1 MTPQELMAMPGNSVG
16 TKVAAEVIGCS
27 RYGLN
32 LAAKQGMLALDHT
45 FSGNRLYISKAALL
59 RYMGY
64 GADQEGGRGNL
75 YK

>member
-1 MTPQELMAMPGNSVG
+1 MTPQELMAIPGNSVG

-64 GADQEGGRGNL
+64 GADQEGGRGTL

>member
-64 GADQEGGRGNL
+64 GADQEGGCGTL

>member
-1 MTPQELMAMPGNSVG
+1 MTPQELMALPGNSVG
-16 TKVAAEVIGCS
+16 TKIAAEIIGCS

-64 GADQEGGRGNL
+64 GQEQEAGYGTL

>member
-64 GADQEGGRGNL
+64 GADQEGGHGNL